1 LTLSL
6 YQASVP
12 VYVRQLIGLTAI
24 LQKAVIYAA
33 ERKIDPSVLLQAR
46 LYPDMFPL
54 SRQVL
59 IACGHAERGVCR
71 LTGVEPP
78 AHEDKEMTLE
88 DLVARIAATIVFVKS
103 TDAKKMVGME
113 DRDITFPVGPEKMTL
128 KGADY
133 LFHFLL
139 PNFFFH
145 VITAYGILRHSGL
158 QIGKLDFMGS
168 Q

>member
-1 LTLSL
+1 MTLTL

-12 VYVRQLIGLTAI
+12 VYVRQLNGLSAI
-24 LQKAVIYAA
+24 LHKAVIYAA
-33 ERKIDPSVLLQAR
+33 ERKIDPTALLQAR

-59 IACGHAERGVCR
+59 IACSHAERGVCR

-78 AHEDKEMTLE
+78 VHDDKDITLE
-88 DLVARIAATIVFVKS
+88 DLVARIASTIAFVKNI
-103 TDAKKMVGME
+103 DAQKMVGME
-113 DRDITFPVGPEKMTL
+113 DRDITFPVGSEKMTL

-133 LFHFLL
+133 LFQFSM
-139 PNFFFH
+139 PNFYFH

-158 QIGKLDFMGS
+158 EIGKSDYMGS
-168 Q
+168 

>member
-1 LTLSL
+1 MTLSL

-12 VYVRQLIGLTAI
+12 VYVRQLSALAAI
-24 LQKAVIYAA
+24 LQKAVNYAA
-33 ERKIDPSVLLQAR
+33 ERKIEPAALLHAR

-59 IACGHAERGVCR
+59 IACSHAERGVCR

-78 AHEDKEMTLE
+78 THDDKDMTLE
-88 DLVARIAATIVFVKS
+88 VLAARIASTIVFVQG

-113 DRDITFPVGPEKMTL
+113 DRDITFPVGSEKMTL

-133 LFHFLL
+133 LFQFSM
-139 PNFFFH
+139 PNFYFH

-158 QIGKLDFMGS
+158 QIGKSDYMGS
-168 Q
+168 

>member
-12 VYVRQLIGLTAI
+12 VYVRQLNGLSAI
-24 LQKAVIYAA
+24 LQKAVIYST
-33 ERKIDPSVLLQAR
+33 ERKIDHSVLLQAR

-54 SRQVL
+54 SRQIQ
-59 IACGHAERGVCR
+59 IACSHAERGVCR

-88 DLVARIAATIVFVKS
+88 DLVARIASTIVFVKS

-128 KGADY
+128 KGVDY
-133 LFHFLL
+133 LFQFSL

-158 QIGKLDFMGS
+158 QIGKSDYLAS